1 MEKKQIKKLM
11 DDITALYTKIE
22 NVKLENMC
30 EAYVL
35 DKLDEFWYALNE
47 GLGE

>member
-1 MEKKQIKKLM
+1 MEREQIKKLM

-22 NVKLENMC
+22 EVRLENMC

-35 DKLDEFWYALNE
+35 EKLDGLWYSLNE
-47 GLGE
+47 FMED